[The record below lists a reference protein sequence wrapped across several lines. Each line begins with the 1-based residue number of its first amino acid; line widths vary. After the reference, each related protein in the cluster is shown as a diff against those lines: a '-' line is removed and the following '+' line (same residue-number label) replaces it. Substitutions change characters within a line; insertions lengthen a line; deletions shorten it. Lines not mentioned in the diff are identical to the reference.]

1 MRFDDTW
8 VFGFENAIIG
18 ARDPMMSHAKMD
30 SVFTSDGICEI
41 GPGDMKLLQTL
52 LSTNDASDS
61 KFMRMIHVQTQI
73 TAPAYW
79 LAELDT
85 YKVATVRNSSSLQHK
100 GMSRDYTVDDFTI
113 DSGNEEMDADVKH
126 FMNEYLLKMIN
137 EARQKYKETNDYA
150 WFRAMRQLMPMS
162 YNYTLMWD
170 ANYAVLRSIYFQRIK
185 HPHRLKEWTEDFANW
200 IKSLPYAEE
209 LIMYTKEN

>member
-30 SVFTSDGICEI
+30 SNFGEEMKI
-41 GPGDMKLLQTL
+41 GENDMKLLQTL

-170 ANYAVLRSIYFQRIK
+170 ANYATLRSIYFQRIK

>member
-30 SVFTSDGICEI
+30 SNFGEEMKI
-41 GPGDMKLLQTL
+41 GENDMKLLQTL

-100 GMSRDYTVDDFTI
+100 GMSRDYTIDDFTI

-170 ANYAVLRSIYFQRIK
+170 ANYATLRSIYFQRIK

-209 LIMYTKEN
+209 LIMYTKEK